1 MPLYEYECLQCS
13 VRFEKL
19 VRRWGD
25 GVSCPACE
33 SASVEKQ
40 LSTFAVSSAAGR
52 DASPGCGMTG
62 GGCDAPACA
71 GGTCARPN

>member
-13 VRFEKL
+13 VKFEKL

-33 SASVEKQ
+33 SATVEKQ
-40 LSTFAVSSAAGR
+40 LSTFAVSSAGGR
-52 DASPGCGMTG
+52 EASEACGMTG
-62 GGCDAPACA
+62 GGCGAPAC
-71 GGTCARPN
+71 GGGSCAQPS